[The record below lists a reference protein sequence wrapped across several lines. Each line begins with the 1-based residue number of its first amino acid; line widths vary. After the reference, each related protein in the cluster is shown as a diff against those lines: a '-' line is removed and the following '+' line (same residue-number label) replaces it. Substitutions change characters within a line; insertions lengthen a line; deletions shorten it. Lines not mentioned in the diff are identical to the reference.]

1 MDLYTFTVEEFFI
14 HDTRA
19 AHNDTLGLGYA
30 AYVDGDL
37 VASRL
42 ISLGDFDNGEYST
55 IDYVPSDV
63 GPSLAPVVINDPAA
77 KSAFI
82 FQLICGCR
90 HAAAQRAFGH
100 MAGVDQLEDEIGRAS
115 CRERV

>member
-1 MDLYTFTVEEFFI
+1 MDLYTFTVEDFII

-19 AHNDTLGLGYA
+19 VHNDTLRLSYT
-30 AYVDGDL
+30 AYVDGDM

-63 GPSLAPVVINDPAA
+63 GPSSAP
-77 KSAFI
+77 S
-82 FQLICGCR
+82 
-90 HAAAQRAFGH
+90 
-100 MAGVDQLEDEIGRAS
+100 
-115 CRERV
+115 